1 MRERWVVMRITRRGL
16 LRTAGMALGAVPLAR
31 WGPDAVALGRK
42 VLATG
47 RPDILPQVEPAF
59 AQPANGMNVILVVL
73 DSLRK
78 DYVGAYGNPWVRT
91 PTLDEVA
98 AKGTRFTNVVPES
111 LPTIP
116 VRRALHTGIRT
127 FPFRDW
133 EQQKGDTVGL
143 LGWQRIPEQQTTLA
157 EILIKSGYTT
167 ALVSDTPHLYG
178 PSMNFHRGFG
188 SFRWIRGQH
197 GDSYRPS
204 RAADSERLAGF
215 LTEPLRGSRWHPAL
229 VQYVANTDGRTR
241 EDDWLAPRVFAEAI
255 RLLADAADLEP
266 FFFMVDSFDPHETW
280 DPPSRY
286 VELYDEPIIDG
297 PEPVTPFYGDSKY
310 LEEPQLDRMKKL
322 YAAEV
327 SMVDAWLGRFLDE
340 IDSLGLL
347 ESTLLIVVSDHGI
360 LLGEHGITGKP
371 TFALW
376 PEVVD
381 VPLLISHPEHR
392 AGVHQGYVS
401 THDLV
406 PTILSALDMD
416 VPSWM
421 DGRDLMPHVADP
433 SLTIDDQTFATSAFD
448 DWVLVRT
455 GRYEL
460 QARDDLSRVRLYDI
474 VEDPDREHPLEE
486 RQTAEQLYDLLV
498 AELGNPL
505 VY

>member
-1 MRERWVVMRITRRGL
+1 
-16 LRTAGMALGAVPLAR
+16 MALGAVPLAK
-31 WGPDAVALGRK
+31 WGPNALDLGRK

-47 RPDILPQVEPAF
+47 GPGTVPQVEPVF

-73 DSLRK
+73 DTLRK
-78 DYVGAYGNPWVRT
+78 DYVGAYGNPWVQT

-98 AKGTRFTNVVPES
+98 ARGTRFERVVPES

-157 EILIKSGYTT
+157 EILGKSGYTT
-167 ALVSDTPHLYG
+167 ALISDTPHLYG

-204 RAADSERLAGF
+204 RAADADRLDGY

-229 VQYVANTDGRTR
+229 VQYVANTDGRSG
-241 EDDWLAPRVFAEAI
+241 EDDWLAPRVFIEAMG
-255 RLLADAADLEP
+255 LLEDAANLEP
-266 FFFMVDSFDPHETW
+266 FFLVVDSFDPHEPW

-286 VELYDEPIIDG
+286 IELYDEATTG
-297 PEPVTPFYGDSKY
+297 GLEPVTPFYGNSAY
-310 LEEPQLDRMKKL
+310 LEEAQLGRMKKL

-327 SMVDAWLGRFLDE
+327 SMVDAWLGRFLDQV
-340 IDSLGLL
+340 DRLGLL
-347 ESTLLIVVSDHGI
+347 DSTLLVVVSDHGI

-371 TFALW
+371 AFALW

-381 VPLLISHPEHR
+381 VPLLISHPDHR
-392 AGVHQGYVS
+392 ATGVHEGYVS
-401 THDLV
+401 THDLA
-406 PTILSALDMD
+406 PTILAALGIDL
-416 VPSWM
+416 PPWM
-421 DGRDLMPHVADP
+421 NGRDLMPHVADP
-433 SLTIDDQTFATSAFD
+433 RPETDDQTFATSAFN
-448 DWVLVRT
+448 DWLMVRT

-460 QARDDLSRVRLYDI
+460 QARDDLSQVRLYDI
-474 VEDPDREHPLEE
+474 LDDPGREHLLDD
-486 RQTAEQLYDLLV
+486 RQTAEELYDLLV